1 MPMRSPCFS
10 AARWVLTLLRKTA
23 LVLPRSSMKNAS
35 PSRMICACLRL
46 TPVDD
51 SRISHSEAR
60 PIQRRDL
67 YRRTS
72 RNGCWSSW
80 IRSLAMGRFDP
91 GLSASVAG
99 KHDAEADCILVD
111 NADSTFCRKIAMHS
125 DTRIPLNA
133 ILSWSR
139 RNMARC
145 AAALLLLAACGGPA
159 SAADAP
165 AEGDLARELL
175 LRADRIRFPE
185 EGFQVDIV
193 ITTYTPDREPD
204 ERAYRILS
212 KGNTRTLVQTTAPAA
227 ERNQILLMRERDLWA
242 FLPNLSQ
249 PVRLPLSQR
258 LTGQVANGD
267 LARAN
272 FVGDYTPKI
281 LRRETLEGESYYV
294 LQLDAVDKWV
304 TYRKVLY
311 WVNAKN
317 GRPHKAAFYAV
328 SGRLLKT
335 GYYRD
340 FQALGDELRPTR
352 LVIEDALRKGQ
363 RSELVYSNMVQRDL
377 PDRIFTKDYLK
388 KLSR

>member
-1 MPMRSPCFS
+1 MFQPKFGTTGATTMTLQTELCLDVFRPFWKKGM
-10 AARWVLTLLRKTA
+10 AAWAWAIMLL
-23 LVLPRSSMKNAS
+23 L
-35 PSRMICACLRL
+35 
-46 TPVDD
+46 
-51 SRISHSEAR
+51 
-60 PIQRRDL
+60 
-67 YRRTS
+67 
-72 RNGCWSSW
+72 
-80 IRSLAMGRFDP
+80 
-91 GLSASVAG
+91 GLSTWPAWAEEATDGDMVAR
-99 KHDAEADCILVD
+99 D
-111 NADSTFCRKIAMHS
+111 M
-125 DTRIPLNA
+125 
-133 ILSWSR
+133 
-139 RNMARC
+139 
-145 AAALLLLAACGGPA
+145 
-159 SAADAP
+159 
-165 AEGDLARELL
+165 L

-185 EGFQVDIV
+185 GGFQVDV
-193 ITTYTPDREPD
+193 TITTTQPDSEP
-204 ERAYRILS
+204 EVRAYRILS
-212 KGNTRTLVQTTAPAA
+212 KGNTQTLVQTTAPAVD
-227 ERNQILLMRERDLWA
+227 RNQILLMRDRDLWA

-249 PVRLPLSQR
+249 PIRLPLSQR

-335 GYYRD
+335 GYYSD